1 MALLLLVNV
10 LALVAHIFRLPTF
23 LTAFGV
29 ILATPLAAFLFGFVF
44 SVPLNIF
51 THVILLLGICIGAI
65 YLFSPGRREKIG
77 IQKDMLSELMP
88 VILFNLVFVISLIAC
103 LSWPD
108 FFPNGERLRD
118 YALVAALIR
127 DPVTAAEPWMSGYQV
142 NYYLYWY
149 RFASFLSSILVLDT
163 WNTYH
168 QLISFAIAFYV
179 AAVANSLRITFGM
192 GALLS
197 AIVAIFI
204 GFGSN
209 VSGLINGITG
219 DSNWWGP
226 SRVVAGAI
234 NEFPAWS
241 FILGDAHPH
250 YLNLGLFPFFVSFVS
265 LLYIRYNLTI
275 KLLPVLALGI
285 FGSAICYYSN
295 AWEMPLW
302 LLFGA
307 ILTCSTDWVG
317 SFYAGR
323 KQGLDLVIRLIIDLI
338 ILILVA
344 GIIFYGSMGILGAD
358 AKLAGLLV
366 IVACSAYGLYVTRL
380 SPGISINRRIIIT
393 GLFLIGLLGVYL
405 GTKNLLPDNPPIT
418 LVRPPVISTTMREL
432 ALHWGFAIS
441 LLAIG
446 LILSFGSWAE
456 RLFFLITVAFAAL
469 FYEAE
474 MLIFC
479 LLVIGLCRVLLSP
492 DPLRSPIC
500 SSMLMLS
507 LIGLILPEL
516 VYFNDAYGGEI
527 ERMNTIFKVYSFLWY
542 PIHAVGFWLFLGSIR
557 SVTHNLSARMDKTA
571 IKVGLGAISVV
582 FLLSGLTFTQHAA
595 SLRASEFSDKNAEGL
610 SLAERNFPGAADTI
624 RFLRKEHNLIV
635 LEAQGNAYDW
645 TSFVSTLAS
654 QQGYLGWANHMNLL
668 IRDYAEVS
676 RREKVTEAFYTT
688 PRCAEKLEIMRNEKI
703 DAAILGPLERKKY
716 GELVYDNFACLEPLF
731 SADEFKVF
739 GKK

>member
-1 MALLLLVNV
+1 MALLVLVNILV
-10 LALVAHIFRLPTF
+10 FVAHIFRLPTF
-23 LTAFGV
+23 LTTFGV
-29 ILATPLAAFLFGFVF
+29 ILATPLAAFLLGYAA
-44 SVPLNIF
+44 SVPLNVASYAI
-51 THVILLLGICIGAI
+51 ILMVLGAVAI
-65 YLFSPGRREKIG
+65 YLFSPGRRKGLGMKGEV
-77 IQKDMLSELMP
+77 LSELMP
-88 VILFNLVFVISLIAC
+88 VILFNLVFLVALTAC

-127 DPVTAAEPWMSGYQV
+127 DPITAAEPWMSGFQI

-149 RFASFLSSILVLDT
+149 RFASFLSSLLFLDA
-163 WNTYH
+163 WDTYH

-179 AAVANSLRITFGM
+179 GAIASSLRLAFGM
-192 GALLS
+192 GPILS
-197 AIVAIFI
+197 AVVALFI
-204 GFGSN
+204 GSGSN
-209 VSGLINGITG
+209 ISGFINGITG
-219 DSNWWGP
+219 DGNWWGP

-241 FILGDAHPH
+241 LILGDAHPH
-250 YLNLGLFPFFVSFVS
+250 YLNLGLFPFFVSLIS

-275 KLLPVLALGI
+275 KMLPIMALGI
-285 FGSAICYYSN
+285 LGSALCYYSN

-307 ILTCSTDWVG
+307 ILLCSADWAG

-323 KQGLDLVIRLIIDLI
+323 KQGLDLVIRLLIDL
-338 ILILVA
+338 LILTLGSSLV
-344 GIIFYGSMGILGAD
+344 FYASFYILGPD
-358 AKLAGLLV
+358 AKLAGLMILL
-366 IVACSAYGLYVTRL
+366 ICSSYGLYVTRL
-380 SPGISINRRIIIT
+380 SPGVSIDRRGIII
-393 GLFLIGLLGVYL
+393 GLFLLGMVAVYL

-432 ALHWGFAIS
+432 ALHWGFAIG
-441 LLAIG
+441 LLALG

-456 RLFFLITVAFAAL
+456 RLFFLITVGFAAL

-474 MLIFC
+474 ILMFC

-507 LIGLILPEL
+507 LVGLILPEL
-516 VYFNDAYGGEI
+516 LYFNDAYGGEI

-542 PIHAVGFWLFLGSIR
+542 PIHAVGFWLFIGSVR
-557 SVTHNLSARMDKTA
+557 GLSQKWSEKIDKTVLR
-571 IKVGLGAISVV
+571 VGLGVITIV
-582 FLLSGLTFTQHAA
+582 FLLAGTTFTQHAA
-595 SLRASEFSDKNAEGL
+595 SLRTSEFSDRQAEGL

-624 RFLRKEHNLIV
+624 RFLRREHNLIV

-645 TSFVSTLAS
+645 TSFVSTLSS
-654 QQGYLGWANHMNLL
+654 QQCYLGWANHMNLL
-668 IRDYAEVS
+668 IRDYAEVA
-676 RREKVTEAFYTT
+676 RRERVTETFYTT
-688 PRCAEKLEIMRNEKI
+688 PRCAEKAEIMRNEKI
-703 DAAILGPLERKKY
+703 DVAVLGPLEKKRY
-716 GELVYDNFACLEPLF
+716 GNLSYDNFACLEPLF